1 MNTRITKALLG
12 AAALVCGSTVG
23 CGYRDFVDVSY
34 PERYEYE
41 DRQCVCAYL
50 TTQAQNGH
58 ILDQTIWNIYFEPG
72 TDRLTA
78 PGINQLSA
86 LGRRRPMPDVVVY
99 LQTAN
104 DIAVDPAN
112 LPAMVKARVELD
124 MARKKSVESF
134 MLAQTGLQFQVIMP
148 HDPTVPYLF
157 GQEGATAVREIAG
170 SAKGIMTSTQGA
182 SSSGGGGASSGSS
195 GGGGTSGGG
204 R

>member
-12 AAALVCGSTVG
+12 AAALVCGSTLG

-134 MLAQTGLQFQVIMP
+134 MLAQTGLQFQVITP
-148 HDPTVPYLF
+148 HDPTVPYLS
-157 GQEGATAVREIAG
+157 GQEGVSIVKDINS
-170 SAKGIMTSTQGA
+170 SA
-182 SSSGGGGASSGSS
+182 
-195 GGGGTSGGG
+195 
-204 R
+204 